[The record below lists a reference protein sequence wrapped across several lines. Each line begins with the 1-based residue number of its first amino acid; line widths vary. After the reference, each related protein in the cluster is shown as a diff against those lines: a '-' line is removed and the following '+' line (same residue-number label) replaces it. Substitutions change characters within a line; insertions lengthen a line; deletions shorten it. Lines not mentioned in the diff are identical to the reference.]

1 VKKFSLLVVPLLKK
15 KWNWRLRREN
25 GARKMR
31 KTLLLLRLLGSPR
44 DWPNPIEVNSFIIH
58 IAYIENDHHAPPFFS
73 FFFPFLSGFLLE
85 VTINYTSSALAHLR
99 MISILQKKN

>member
-1 VKKFSLLVVPLLKK
+1 
-15 KWNWRLRREN
+15 
-25 GARKMR
+25 MR

-99 MISILQKKN
+99 MISILQKKKLKRAK